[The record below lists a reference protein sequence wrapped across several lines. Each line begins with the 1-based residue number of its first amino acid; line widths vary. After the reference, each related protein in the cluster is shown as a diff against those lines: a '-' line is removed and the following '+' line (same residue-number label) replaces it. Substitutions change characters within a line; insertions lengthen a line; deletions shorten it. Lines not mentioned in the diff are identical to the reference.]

1 MYLHEPLSLV
11 SMVCPPRNTTL
22 TWALNQ
28 EGVND
33 FLVYN
38 FFLNFSW
45 NAPNPKSIILLLSFL
60 LNLTIP
66 LLIFFFYI
74 NPIIY
79 LHAAHKYVLS
89 YIINLILGL
98 YYPHWVK
105 KTAISILD

>member
-45 NAPNPKSIILLLSFL
+45 NTPNPKVHNFIVKFPFKFDDPIIDFFFVTL
-60 LNLTIP
+60 IP
-66 LLIFFFYI
+66 LFTYMLLINTF
-74 NPIIY
+74 
-79 LHAAHKYVLS
+79 
-89 YIINLILGL
+89 
-98 YYPHWVK
+98 
-105 KTAISILD
+105 